1 MGNLHLVTGYA
12 GEPHVTSADQGSL
25 FEALIRGG
33 QFVMEAGANFAASIV
48 TNNLIRV
55 SDGELMMQGRHVKL
69 TPGAYVDLTIDN
81 GAQGFLRNDL
91 IVARYTRNAVN
102 GVEECSLV
110 VLKGTPVE
118 INPSDPE
125 YTVGNLN
132 SESTLQ
138 HDFPL
143 YRVPISGLN
152 VGTLEALFVSQKS
165 LYNSILP
172 TTGGTMTGNIAM
184 SGKKITGLGD
194 PTANG
199 DAVSLKYAAQN
210 FAPIGYGLGTAAR
223 FLTNADNLDT
233 LWRGGNYYWTNVAPA
248 NAPALN
254 TVTNGCFAYMR
265 IDAANE
271 DNLTQTVYSF
281 YPGDRG
287 LIMARSKSDGTMGV
301 WEWVNPPMMAG
312 TEYRTTERYQGA
324 AVYKKVNSSGD
335 VLWRKD
341 GESKWHLLTSADYIA
356 DATIE

>member
-69 TPGAYVDLTIDN
+69 TPGAYVDLTIEN
-81 GAQGFLRNDL
+81 GAQGYLRNDL
-91 IVARYTRNAVN
+91 IVARYSRNAVN

-110 VLKGTPVE
+110 VLKGTPAAS
-118 INPSDPE
+118 NPSDPE

-152 VGTLEALFVSQKS
+152 VGTLEALFTSQKS
-165 LYNSILP
+165 LFDALLP
-172 TTGGTMTGNIAM
+172 LTGGTMSGNIAM

-199 DAVSLKYAAQN
+199 DAVSLKYAKEK
-210 FAPIGYGLGTAAR
+210 FAPSGFGLGASCAVV
-223 FLTNADNLDT
+223 ADNGDNIRET
-233 LWRGGNYYWTNVAPA
+233 GFYYFVPGSGRISGVGDNVASDYWYGEHVEFTLYNVA
-248 NAPALN
+248 YQRITYGHYRGCYVTRTRLGN
-254 TVTNGCFAYMR
+254 TWS
-265 IDAANE
+265 E
-271 DNLTQTVYSF
+271 
-281 YPGDRG
+281 
-287 LIMARSKSDGTMGV
+287 
-301 WEWVNPPMMAG
+301 WEWINPLMYPDA
-312 TEYRTTERYQGA
+312 EYRTIERYQGA